1 MSILDYS
8 VLRNED
14 YGTNPP
20 FKSDETG
27 LHGDAEFPIA
37 VYHADVTNNFVSWHW
52 HEELEFGYAVEGSV
66 LMECGKNKHILNKGD
81 IYFINSNTLHA
92 MFKAETGQK
101 SVFRSVVLHGSIVGG
116 KEDSIYHRKYVAPIT
131 GNSGLRELIFT
142 PKDGSY
148 SKILGL
154 LTNIWNTENIRVPNH
169 ELIVRNEL
177 SELFRILIHLS
188 EKNMSARPA
197 ASIAQ
202 ETRLRDI
209 LLFIHDHYAEKIT
222 LDDMAAAA
230 FISKSE
236 VLRCFRNITGQSPF
250 EYLKNYRLRNAA
262 YMIQNTSDPI
272 NTICGLCGFD
282 DHSYFSKAF
291 KEVYGCSPREFKK

>member
-1 MSILDYS
+1 M
-8 VLRNED
+8 
-14 YGTNPP
+14 
-20 FKSDETG
+20 
-27 LHGDAEFPIA
+27 
-37 VYHADVTNNFVSWHW
+37 
-52 HEELEFGYAVEGSV
+52 
-66 LMECGKNKHILNKGD
+66 
-81 IYFINSNTLHA
+81 
-92 MFKAETGQK
+92 
-101 SVFRSVVLHGSIVGG
+101 GG

>member
-1 MSILDYS
+1 M
-8 VLRNED
+8 
-14 YGTNPP
+14 
-20 FKSDETG
+20 
-27 LHGDAEFPIA
+27 
-37 VYHADVTNNFVSWHW
+37 
-52 HEELEFGYAVEGSV
+52 
-66 LMECGKNKHILNKGD
+66 
-81 IYFINSNTLHA
+81 
-92 MFKAETGQK
+92 
-101 SVFRSVVLHGSIVGG
+101 GG

-188 EKNMSARPA
+188 EKNMSAHPA

-222 LDDMAAAA
+222 LDDMAAADSSVKA
-230 FISKSE
+230 
-236 VLRCFRNITGQSPF
+236 RCSGASGT
-250 EYLKNYRLRNAA
+250 
-262 YMIQNTSDPI
+262 
-272 NTICGLCGFD
+272 
-282 DHSYFSKAF
+282 
-291 KEVYGCSPREFKK
+291 

>member
-1 MSILDYS
+1 MKKYDII
-8 VLRNED
+8 VA
-14 YGTNPP
+14 GGG
-20 FKSDETG
+20 FAG
-27 LHGDAEFPIA
+27 AAAA
-37 VYHADVTNNFVSWHW
+37 VSAAR
-52 HEELEFGYAVEGSV
+52 L
-66 LMECGKNKHILNKGD
+66 GKNVLLFD
-81 IYFINSNTLHA
+81 
-92 MFKAETGQK
+92 KANA
-101 SVFRSVVLHGSIVGG
+101 LGG
-116 KEDSIYHRKYVAPIT
+116 AACNCLVNPFMPYRTKIDGKTTRLS
-131 GNSGLRELIFT
+131 SGLFEEIQKR
-142 PKDGSY
+142 
-148 SKILGL
+148 L
-154 LTNIWNTENIRVPNH
+154 LE
-169 ELIVRNEL
+169 VRNEL
-177 SELFRILIHLS
+177 SELFRILIHMS